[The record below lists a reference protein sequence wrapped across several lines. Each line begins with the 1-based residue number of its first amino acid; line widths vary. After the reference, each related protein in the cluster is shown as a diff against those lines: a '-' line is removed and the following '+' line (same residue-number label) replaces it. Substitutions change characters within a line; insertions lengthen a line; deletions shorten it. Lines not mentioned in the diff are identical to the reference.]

1 MSDNKSFVDTNI
13 IIYLI
18 SSDTT
23 KSKIAERMLGKKP
36 RISVQ
41 VLNEVTHVAR
51 KKLKLSWEQI
61 FEIMERLNI
70 LCKVETLTQK
80 THEKACLIAE
90 KYNLSFYDSV
100 ILSSALLS
108 GCHVVYS
115 EDMQSG
121 MKIEDILEIINP
133 FQK

>member
-1 MSDNKSFVDTNI
+1 MSVDKLFVDTNI

-18 SSDTT
+18 SNDIT
-23 KSKIAERMLGKKP
+23 KSKIAKEILVKKP

-41 VLNEVTHVAR
+41 VLNEVTNVAR

-61 FEIMERLNI
+61 FEVIERLKI
-70 LCKVETLTQK
+70 LCKVETLTQE

-108 GCHVVYS
+108 GCDVVYS

-121 MKIEDILEIINP
+121 MKIEDSLEIANP
-133 FQK
+133 FLK